1 MSSFKYLVIAA
12 CLLSGCHSSPA
23 GAPAGYRESLLKTTA
38 AIRDAFG
45 RGDVPAILALH
56 HPDVIKYFGG
66 DNVVKGRAALGKG
79 LSASFKT
86 SKWEFVENR
95 IESTVFNGEAAV
107 EVGIFTI
114 KIIPKNGAK
123 PVFALSFHRSFR

>member
-1 MSSFKYLVIAA
+1 MFAKRLSFFPCRCSCRIQGIFVENNGSHPR
-12 CLLSGCHSSPA
+12 CF
-23 GAPAGYRESLLKTTA
+23 R
-38 AIRDAFG
+38 